1 MKGKISKMGHV
12 FFTIRQHETSSRLRR
27 QSRLEVADRE
37 LDGDNS
43 RIIQGQYFFLREQKT
58 SFFQCKVNFFFS
70 QQKLKKSVLM
80 QVKWEVKKTRG

>member
-1 MKGKISKMGHV
+1 MGHV
-12 FFTIRQHETSSRLRR
+12 FFTIRQHKTSSRLRR

-70 QQKLKKSVLM
+70 QQKPKKAYSCKSNAK
-80 QVKWEVKKTRG
+80 QKKTKG